1 MIAWTYAVHGVTCS
15 SCRARIG
22 QGERTLIV
30 RIAGVK
36 RDRFYCE
43 APCGERMATEAR
55 QDVPVVEDPRAAVPT
70 LPALPARHA
79 EPDGFDSMARMA
91 ERFAKRP
98 QSKERFA

>member
-43 APCGERMATEAR
+43 SACGERMAAESR
-55 QDVPVVEDPRAAVPT
+55 QDVPIVEDPRAAVP
-70 LPALPARHA
+70 ALPARFA
-79 EPDGFDSMARMA
+79 SEPDPFDSVARMA